1 MTQKLFAHATAWK
14 IPRCSEGIKE
24 KFYLY
29 VGPAS
34 GRISNI
40 EAKSARL
47 ELPQR
52 APFPCLLSMIL
63 GHCSPKAK
71 QDTWYRTSFKT
82 VPSCLPCYYHGEL
95 FVLFSSQ
102 LLLSFLP
109 GLCNKTLLH
118 RSHFRQDLCSDLFPV
133 FMPSMLSE
141 HKHSQKDI
149 KNCLLRIFS
158 VQTHTPPHTPEPL
171 PRQPTFLLAFG
182 FFAKQIAKQL

>member
-82 VPSCLPCYYHGEL
+82 VPSCLLVFRVIIMVNC
-95 FVLFSSQ
+95 FSFSPH
-102 LLLSFLP
+102 SFCFHFYQAFATRPYSICPTLD
-109 GLCNKTLLH
+109 KT
-118 RSHFRQDLCSDLFPV
+118 F
-133 FMPSMLSE
+133 
-141 HKHSQKDI
+141 
-149 KNCLLRIFS
+149 
-158 VQTHTPPHTPEPL
+158 VQTYLQHLCYQCCQSTSRARRT
-171 PRQPTFLLAFG
+171 
-182 FFAKQIAKQL
+182 